1 MLDFLFIVKLFGL
14 VSCYTWRPYIKKY
27 TSGSFT
33 REESIVFENTVN
45 YLLMLFYIYF
55 ISKKFKLL
63 SLVNKINTKNVAIRI
78 GSSSI
83 NTLSM
88 ILFNDLVNSY
98 DIVFLMPNIQST
110 ILIYSPFI
118 GYYVFQEQ
126 VTRDKKIGV
135 FFIVLGNLWIN
146 VSEYY
151 NNDKKRVQ

>member
-1 MLDFLFIVKLFGL
+1 MLDLSFIIKLFGL
-14 VSCYTWRPYIKKY
+14 VSCYTWRPYVKKY
-27 TSGSFT
+27 TSGPFT
-33 REESIVFENTVN
+33 RDESLVFENTAN
-45 YLLMLFYIYF
+45 YLLVMLYIYF
-55 ISKKFKLL
+55 ISKKFRLL
-63 SLVNKINTKNVAIRI
+63 SLLNKINTKNMVIRI

-98 DIVFLMPNIQST
+98 DIVFLMPNIQSL
-110 ILIYSPFI
+110 ILIYSSFV
-118 GYYVFQEQ
+118 GYYAFQEQ

-135 FFIVLGNLWIN
+135 FFIVLGNVWIN

>member
-1 MLDFLFIVKLFGL
+1 
-14 VSCYTWRPYIKKY
+14 
-27 TSGSFT
+27 
-33 REESIVFENTVN
+33 
-45 YLLMLFYIYF
+45 
-55 ISKKFKLL
+55 
-63 SLVNKINTKNVAIRI
+63 
-78 GSSSI
+78 
-83 NTLSM
+83 M

-98 DIVFLMPNIQST
+98 DIVFLMPNIQSM

-126 VTRDKKIGV
+126 VTRDKKIGI